1 MYTIVNTHPIKR
13 GRSVLVLVTFS
24 LLLSIFMAFS
34 GLTSVYAVQMFSKD
48 EKPFGVSYDDWVAKY
63 WNKRVGMNKDQA
75 APKPGGCLI
84 LNNYNK
90 SDFLVMLM
98 DTAEVDGSA
107 QQTCKISSSQG
118 IMIPLWIAECDNSGG
133 DDPRH
138 KSYSDEQLTKCA
150 REQYN
155 LGNIRSDVKVDG
167 LPIAKL
173 DVKQSLIPGSGKLD
187 YKVNSPLNNITDFN
201 SKGFNLTIPPD
212 SNIPLKPGT
221 WRSASQGWW
230 VFLKP
235 LPPGEHTISYNVRVT
250 PTGALTSPGTNPHF
264 ADITYEL
271 QVT

>member
-1 MYTIVNTHPIKR
+1 MYTIASPHAIKR
-13 GRSVLVLVTFS
+13 DRSVLILVTFS
-24 LLLSIFMAFS
+24 LLLSIFIAFS
-34 GLTSVYAVQMFSKD
+34 GPTSVYAVRMFSKD

-63 WNKRVGMNKDQA
+63 WDKRVGMNKDQA

-84 LNNYNK
+84 LNNDNK
-90 SDFLVMLM
+90 SDSLVMLM
-98 DTAEVDGSA
+98 DTAQVDGSA
-107 QQTCKISSSQG
+107 EQTCKISSSQG

-167 LPIAKL
+167 QPIAKL

-212 SNIPLKPGT
+212 SNLPLKPGT
-221 WRSASQGWW
+221 WRSGSQGWW

-264 ADITYEL
+264 ADITYKL